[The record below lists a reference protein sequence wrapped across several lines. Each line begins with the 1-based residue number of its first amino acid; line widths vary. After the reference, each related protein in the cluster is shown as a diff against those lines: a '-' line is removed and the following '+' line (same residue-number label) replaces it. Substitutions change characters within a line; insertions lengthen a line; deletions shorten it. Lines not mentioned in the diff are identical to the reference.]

1 MKKLF
6 IFSIA
11 TILSITSIMAQDTT
25 ATDNKASIKVG
36 LSAGATLYANGNDF
50 SPYYSKYGITLQ
62 LPVLWEYNFAPNWRL
77 STGLRYDFNW
87 DPLTNGV
94 EEVWTTDG
102 EDNGLAHSTTP
113 YAGKQSAY
121 IHSGFLGIPLKIT
134 WYPKADNKRLLGVSL
149 DYYIGYAVTQ
159 YYNISMN
166 QTTLTDAA
174 TQSYNASGDMTR
186 SGSPTLLPWRME
198 LGFSLSTD
206 YLGLV
211 HGTRLFFDLLPRYK
225 DPLTGEK
232 IRTVGMTFF
241 L

>member
-87 DPLTNGV
+87 D
-94 EEVWTTDG
+94 
-102 EDNGLAHSTTP
+102 
-113 YAGKQSAY
+113 Q
-121 IHSGFLGIPLKIT
+121 
-134 WYPKADNKRLLGVSL
+134 
-149 DYYIGYAVTQ
+149 
-159 YYNISMN
+159 
-166 QTTLTDAA
+166 
-174 TQSYNASGDMTR
+174 
-186 SGSPTLLPWRME
+186 
-198 LGFSLSTD
+198 
-206 YLGLV
+206 
-211 HGTRLFFDLLPRYK
+211 
-225 DPLTGEK
+225 
-232 IRTVGMTFF
+232 
-241 L
+241 